1 MDRSNEILVS
11 AFAETLIAERKR
23 AGLTQEEL
31 ADRAG
36 VSVRFISFIE
46 TGRRQPSL
54 SALAAISAGLGIS
67 MSAMIESA
75 EERYLRLAAL

>member
-1 MDRSNEILVS
+1 LRIKEL
-11 AFAETLIAERKR
+11 R
-23 AGLTQEEL
+23 ALQSLTQEEL

>member
-23 AGLTQEEL
+23 AGLMQEEL